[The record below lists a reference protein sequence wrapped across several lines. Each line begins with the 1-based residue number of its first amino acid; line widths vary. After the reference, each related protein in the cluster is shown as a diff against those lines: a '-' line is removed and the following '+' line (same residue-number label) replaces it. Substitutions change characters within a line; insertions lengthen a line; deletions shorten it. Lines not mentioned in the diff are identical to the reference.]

1 MQNCISLRINTRECS
16 KYSLTS
22 KQATMTHIKPV
33 AQYTRMNSSHVYDP
47 SLLTDRTFMIK
58 YREYQYQNYRQD
70 DESEWSTGYYEFSR
84 MRMIEEFAK
93 CSDMNYDKV
102 PASTVINNVLKSIKE
117 LSIINTNK
125 APINV
130 RTENV
135 RSKYDSCV
143 VSLRNIE
150 IHHLID
156 MYTGTYSDVP
166 KTVIH
171 GIEEMCK
178 KKIGLLVKDE
188 FFTTCVLA
196 SVFTRVAMV
205 FVDTSSRINYHH
217 SGKEW
222 RRLFE
227 MALRPFRYY
236 DPQFYIIIEDTITNG
251 FEVPY
256 QITTKYR
263 ETNKICFID
272 RYNSWQQQDWSNE
285 GIYCVESD
293 RWFDYDCMHAVEMRY
308 ICEDSSVINSRNT
321 LNDQSILEIIN
332 RYGLEVMR
340 QTKLTNARLQ
350 LILVSDDN
358 MLNDFADV
366 KNRIVHQCKRAE
378 PIISIPARVD
388 FKEFKSWQIDNIHY
402 LSTRGNLKN
411 LQVERHGKL
420 LK

>member
-1 MQNCISLRINTRECS
+1 M
-16 KYSLTS
+16 
-22 KQATMTHIKPV
+22 AHIKNV
-33 AQYTRMNSSHVYDP
+33 AQYTRMTSSHVYDR
-47 SLLTDRTFMIK
+47 SLLSDRIFMIK
-58 YREYQYQNYRQD
+58 YREYQYQNYKQD
-70 DESEWSTGYYEFSR
+70 DESEWATGYYDFNR

-93 CSDMNYDKV
+93 CNEMNYDKV
-102 PASTVINNVLKSIKE
+102 STSTVINNVLKSIKE

-150 IHHLID
+150 LHHLID
-156 MYTGTYSDVP
+156 IYNGEYTNVP
-166 KTVIH
+166 KTVIM

-178 KKIGLLVKDE
+178 KSLNILVKDK
-188 FFTTCVLA
+188 FFTSCVLA

-205 FVDTSSRINYHH
+205 FIDTSSRINYHH

-227 MALRPFRYY
+227 LALRPYRYY

-251 FEVPY
+251 FEVPF

-263 ETNKICFID
+263 ETNKICFISQYD
-272 RYNSWQQQDWSNE
+272 SWQQQDWSNE
-285 GIYCVESD
+285 GIYCVDSD

-308 ICEDSSVINSRNT
+308 LNEDSSVINNRNT

-332 RYGLEVMR
+332 RYGLEVMKN
-340 QTKLTNARLQ
+340 TGLSNARLQ
-350 LILVSDDN
+350 IILVSDDN
-358 MLNDFADV
+358 MLNDFAVV

-378 PIISIPARVD
+378 PIISIPARINYI
-388 FKEFKSWQIDNIHY
+388 EFKSWQIDNIHY

-411 LQVERHGKL
+411 LQIQRHGKL
-420 LK
+420 LM